1 MCTKSK
7 GERIHK
13 LLVYC
18 TAKKLLN
25 IQFEPL
31 FLREPSRV
39 ALKTSVRCSKR
50 CTPPCDELGGY
61 SSKTLLTLRYISLL
75 SCLETPEPL
84 QV

>member
-7 GERIHK
+7 GERINK

-18 TAKKLLN
+18 KAKELLN
-25 IQFEPL
+25 IQFKPL
-31 FLREPSRV
+31 FLQEPSRV

-50 CTPPCDELGGY
+50 ALPPCDELGGY
-61 SSKTLLTLRYISLL
+61 SSKTVLTLRYISLV
-75 SCLETPEPL
+75 SRIKTPELP